1 MAGLVPAI
9 HDFDPSEEIRGC
21 PALRPGMTNELG
33 LGMNSHEKGKEPSQR
48 QLKVGELIRHALA
61 EIFARGEILD
71 EVLSRHS
78 LTVPEVRMSPDL
90 KLATVYV
97 LPLGGGEAE
106 EAVAHLDKHKRFLRG
121 LLAKRV
127 KMKFMPELRFKVD
140 TSFEASSR
148 IDELL
153 ASPQVVRDLDS

>member
-1 MAGLVPAI
+1 MRSAGLDRHHFKRSSMIARDKGRAPA
-9 HDFDPSEEIRGC
+9 R
-21 PALRPGMTNELG
+21 
-33 LGMNSHEKGKEPSQR
+33 GKEPSQR
-48 QLKVGELIRHALA
+48 QLKVGETIRHALA
-61 EIFARGEILD
+61 DIFSRGEIVD
-71 EVLSRHS
+71 EVLDRHS

-97 LPLGGGEAE
+97 ITLGGGEAA

-127 KMKFMPELRFKVD
+127 SMKFMPELRFKVD
-140 TSFEASSR
+140 TSFETSAR

-153 ASPQVVRDLDS
+153 ASPKVARDLDS

>member
-1 MAGLVPAI
+1 MSNR
-9 HDFDPSEEIRGC
+9 D
-21 PALRPGMTNELG
+21 
-33 LGMNSHEKGKEPSQR
+33 KGKEPSQR
-48 QLKVGELIRHALA
+48 QLKVGEMIRHALA
-61 EIFARGEILD
+61 EIFSRGEISD
-71 EVLSRHS
+71 EVLQRHS

-106 EAVAHLDKHKRFLRG
+106 EAAAHLDKHKRYLRG

-127 KMKFMPELRFKVD
+127 SMKFMPELRFKVD
-140 TSFEASSR
+140 TTFEASAR

-153 ASPQVVRDLDS
+153 ARPEVARDLDS

>member
-1 MAGLVPAI
+1 M
-9 HDFDPSEEIRGC
+9 S
-21 PALRPGMTNELG
+21 
-33 LGMNSHEKGKEPSQR
+33 SHNKSKPPSQR

-61 EIFARGEILD
+61 EIFQRGEIVD
-71 EVLSRHS
+71 DVLSRHS

-106 EAVAHLDKHKRFLRG
+106 EVVAHLDKHKRYLRG
-121 LLAKRV
+121 LLAKKV
-127 KMKFMPELRFKVD
+127 SMKFMPELRFKVD

-148 IDELL
+148 IDALL
-153 ASPQVVRDLDS
+153 ASPRVARDLDG